1 MKIKAFILF
10 TAIFIY
16 ILSATS
22 CTNETITASSP
33 NPPCE
38 AVSPDVISPEAI
50 PTPLIDKAPEK
61 TAPPVINHCHNTEPD
76 LISIGGT
83 CEQGSEITVTSPVE
97 KVTVTSSGKYFL
109 ASVRIPVSDTPS
121 EIKICA
127 KAPEKYQSDAVALGA
142 SYNEDTYLYDDEWHI
157 LVGNASRG
165 FARST
170 FADYEGT
177 NLLSDDEIQVFKKRL
192 KEKTDFLSE
201 NLPGCELIYMIVPN
215 PITVYSEQAPKE
227 LKKAEGKTRLDQII
241 DAISS
246 TDAVAIDLRP
256 VMNAHKNDA
265 IQPYLYTDSH
275 WSEYGAYLGLG
286 ELCNYISKEY
296 PEAKIRHPEEY
307 GFGIREVDGGDI
319 IHYLGMDNTLQ
330 RELVPFFDP
339 LFKLPV
345 TAKKY
350 LSERTMRMDFDAT
363 SSRIRVTT
371 GNEKLPDCVVFR
383 DSYGIALYEILPDR
397 FNNTSYYHTWGY
409 NFDKKYILGANP
421 DYVIYIVAERNAD
434 NIIR

>member
-1 MKIKAFILF
+1 MKIKAIILF
-10 TAIFIY
+10 TVIFLY
-16 ILSATS
+16 IISAVS
-22 CTNETITASSP
+22 CTGGTVTVSSP
-33 NPPCE
+33 LPPTE
-38 AVSPDVISPEAI
+38 EVFPDVISPETVS
-50 PTPLIDKAPEK
+50 TPSIEKAPEK
-61 TAPPVINHCHNTEPD
+61 TGIPAINHCHNTEPD
-76 LISIGGT
+76 LISIGGI
-83 CEQGSEITVTSPVE
+83 CEEGSEITVTSPVE

-121 EIKICA
+121 EITVSA
-127 KAPEKYQSDAVALGA
+127 KAPGKYRSEAVTLSA
-142 SYNEDTYLYDDEWHI
+142 SYSDGTYLYDDEWHI
-157 LVGNASRG
+157 LTGNASRG

-177 NLLSDDEIQVFKKRL
+177 NLLTREETEVFKKRI

-215 PITVYSEQAPKE
+215 PLTVYSEQAPMQ
-227 LKKAEGKTRLDQII
+227 LKKAEGKTRLDQVIETI
-241 DAISS
+241 NS

-256 VMNAHKNDA
+256 VMNEHKNDA
-265 IQPYLYTDSH
+265 LQPYLYTDSH

-286 ELCNYISKEY
+286 ELCDYISKEY
-296 PEAKIRHPEEY
+296 PEAKIRHPSEY
-307 GFGIREVDGGDI
+307 GFEVREVDGGDI

-330 RELVPFFDP
+330 RESVPFFNP
-339 LFKLPV
+339 SFKLPV

-350 LSERTMRMDFDAT
+350 LSKNTMRMDFDAT

-409 NFDKKYILGANP
+409 NFDKKYILNANP

-434 NIIR
+434 NLIR